1 MGIADDIKGSFR
13 HGTALTRLLYINIAV
28 FLVIKI
34 IEMIGVLA
42 AKPAMVDDIVS
53 FLAVPASFD
62 ALARKP
68 WTPVT
73 YMFTHQAF
81 MHILFNM
88 LWLYWFGKIFLSYL
102 DQRKFVS
109 LYLMGGLAGALLYI
123 AVFNIFPAFAGT
135 VHVSIALGAS
145 ASVMALV
152 VGTAAYLPDMEV
164 LLFLF
169 GRIKLKYLA
178 LITFL
183 ITSVFDFSVN
193 TGGKIAH
200 IGGALMG
207 LAWGYSIRHGS
218 DIGAWL
224 NRIIDFFV
232 TIFRPGK
239 RLKVTY
245 RKPKNSFDT
254 GHAKTDFEYNEI
266 KAEKQKAIDHILDK
280 ISKGGYD
287 SLTREEKEIL
297 FSESQKKR

>member
-1 MGIADDIKGSFR
+1 MGIWDEIKASFR
-13 HGTALTRLLYINIAV
+13 HGTSLTRLIFINIGI
-28 FLVIKI
+28 FLIIKI
-34 IEMIGVLA
+34 LEMISVLA
-42 AKPAMVDDIVS
+42 SSPELATTVIS
-53 FLAVPASFD
+53 YLAVPASVG
-62 ALARKP
+62 ALATKP

-73 YMFTHQAF
+73 YMFLHQGF
-81 MHILFNM
+81 IHLLFNM
-88 LWLYWFGKIFLSYL
+88 LWLWWFGKIFMNYL
-102 DQRKFVS
+102 DQRKVVS

-123 AVFNIFPAFAGT
+123 IIFNLFPAFAGA
-135 VHVSIALGAS
+135 VNVSVALGAS

-152 VGTAAYLPDMEV
+152 IATAVYLPEMELH
-164 LLFLF
+164 LLFF

-207 LAWGYSIRHGS
+207 MAYGYGLKNGK

-224 NRIIDFFV
+224 NSIIDFFV

-239 RLKVTY
+239 RMKVTY
-245 RKPKNSFDT
+245 KKPK
-254 GHAKTDFEYNEI
+254 TDYDYNKV
-266 KAEKQKAIDHILDK
+266 KAERQKAIDHILDK

-297 FSESQKKR
+297 FSESQQKK